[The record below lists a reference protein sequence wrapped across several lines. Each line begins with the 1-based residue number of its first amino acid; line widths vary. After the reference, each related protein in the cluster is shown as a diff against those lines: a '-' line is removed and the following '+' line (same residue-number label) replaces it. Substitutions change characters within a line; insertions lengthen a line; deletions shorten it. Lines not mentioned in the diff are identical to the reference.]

1 MNDSQSNREQ
11 SGSPAAHTSDD
22 FFDFNRTDSRRSFAL
37 LALGAVIGLAI
48 AGYGLF
54 TSKDTSTN
62 RLPPE
67 DIALVNQKP
76 IYRSDFVIQT
86 QTLYTIPFEQ
96 TTYEQR
102 RRVLDDMINEELMV
116 QRGIEVDLPG
126 YDPDVRTALVA
137 GVELQMYADVLA
149 KSPTEQELEAY
160 YQKHR
165 DRYASIGVMRVR
177 DLMLNIVADETDSQ
191 RGERAARVV
200 GELRRGAQ
208 LTDAFME
215 KNALRDSGALLVSG
229 KPDLGDIFDFA
240 AQEKLRPKVYAAV
253 RKLDAGQVSDPVT
266 DSDGIHVVVMTQRKA
281 PRALDFNAVRER
293 VWGDIKTESQD
304 RIRNATYSYL
314 RSKSDIL
321 AADSY

>member
-1 MNDSQSNREQ
+1 MNEPQSNGER
-11 SGSPAAHTSDD
+11 SSPIVPAND
-22 FFDFNRTDSRRSFAL
+22 FFDFNRTDSRRSFLL
-37 LALGAVIGLAI
+37 LAAGATLGLAM

-54 TSKDTSTN
+54 TSKGTSTN

-86 QTLYTIPFEQ
+86 QALYSVPFEQ
-96 TTYEQR
+96 TTVPQR
-102 RRVLDDMINEELMV
+102 RKVLDDMINEELMV

-149 KSPTEQELEAY
+149 KSPADAELEAY

-165 DRYASIGVMRVR
+165 DKYSSVGIMRLR
-177 DLMLNIVADETDSQ
+177 DLMLNFTPGETDTQ
-191 RGERAARVV
+191 RSERAVRLVA
-200 GELRRGAQ
+200 ELRGGAR
-208 LTDAFME
+208 LDAAFME

-240 AQEKLRPKVYAAV
+240 AQEKLQPKVSAAV
-253 RKLDAGQVSDPVT
+253 LQLPAGQISDPV
-266 DSDGIHVVVMTQRKA
+266 SAGDGLHIVVMNERKA
-281 PRALDFNAVRER
+281 PAALNFNAVRER
-293 VWGDIKTESQD
+293 VWNDLKTEAQD
-304 RIRNATYSYL
+304 RIRNATYGYL
-314 RSKSDIL
+314 RSKADII
-321 AADSY
+321 AVDSY

>member
-1 MNDSQSNREQ
+1 MNEPQSDRQ
-11 SGSPAAHTSDD
+11 PSSPRLPPND
-22 FFDFNRTDSRRSFAL
+22 FFDFNRIDSRRSFLL
-37 LALGAVIGLAI
+37 LAVGATLGLAI

-54 TSKDTSTN
+54 TSKGTATN

-86 QTLYTIPFEQ
+86 QTLYSVPFEQ
-96 TTYEQR
+96 TTPQQR

-149 KSPTEQELEAY
+149 KSPADTELEAY
-160 YQKHR
+160 YRKHR
-165 DRYASIGVMRVR
+165 DKYASVGIMRVR
-177 DLMLNIVADETDSQ
+177 DLMLNFIPGETDAQ
-191 RGERAARVV
+191 RSERAMRLVM
-200 GELRRGAQ
+200 ELRHGAR
-208 LTDAFME
+208 LDDAFME

-240 AQEKLRPKVYAAV
+240 AQEKLQPKVYAAV
-253 RKLDAGQVSDPVT
+253 SQLPAGQVSDPV
-266 DSDGIHVVVMTQRKA
+266 SAGDGLHIVVMNERKMPA
-281 PRALDFNAVRER
+281 ALNFNAVRER
-293 VWGDIKTESQD
+293 VWSDLKTEAQD
-304 RIRNATYSYL
+304 RIRNATYNYL
-314 RSKSDIL
+314 RSKADII